1 MRHLAGAM
9 LVLALAGCAHFDV
22 NEKIWMHPGY
32 AAMASKTQKQLTDG
46 TRYALQSVFF
56 AAADGT
62 PLHGLL
68 LTRPGN
74 RVTVLFLGGDD
85 FQTGTDG
92 LEAGQLMEKL
102 GVDALMLDYPGYGE
116 SEGKPTLETMRA
128 SVLTAYDWLHAQPEV
143 AGTSIVV
150 HGFSLGSMLAPYVA
164 HNRPVSG
171 LVLESTA
178 TDVPDWAN
186 NFVPWYAWPFVS
198 IRIDPPLLQVS
209 NVDAL
214 KAYRGPLFLVVGDED
229 DITPPRFS
237 EKLYADSATPPAE
250 KRLYLV
256 KGKIHGSALHDPGA
270 QEQYRQFL
278 EGIVADAS
286 APSKPFAPAGQ
297 K

>member
-1 MRHLAGAM
+1 MRRLVGAA
-9 LVLALAGCAHFDV
+9 LVLAALSGCAHFDV

-46 TRYALQSVFF
+46 TGYTLQSVFF
-56 AAADGT
+56 PAADGT
-62 PLHGLL
+62 QLHGLL
-68 LTRPGN
+68 LTKPGN
-74 RVTVLFLGGDD
+74 KVCVLYFGGDD

-92 LEAGQLMEKL
+92 LEAAQLMEKL
-102 GVDALMLDYPGYGE
+102 GVDGLMLDYPGYGE
-116 SEGKPTLETMRA
+116 SEGKPTLETMKA
-128 SVLTAYDWLHAQPEV
+128 SVLTAYDWLHAQPAV

-150 HGFSLGSMLAPYVA
+150 HGFSLGSILAPYVA
-164 HNRPVSG
+164 DNRPVSG

-198 IRIDPPLLQVS
+198 VRIDPPLLQVS
-209 NVDAL
+209 NMDAL

-237 EKLYADSATPPAE
+237 KVLYAVSATPAAE
-250 KRLYLV
+250 KRLYVV
-256 KGKIHGSALHDPGA
+256 KDQIHGSALHDAGA

-278 EGIVADAS
+278 DDIVG
-286 APSKPFAPAGQ
+286 APAKPIAPAGP

>member
-1 MRHLAGAM
+1 MRRLLLAAPL
-9 LVLALAGCAHFDV
+9 LVLAGCAHFDV

-32 AAMASKTQKQLTDG
+32 AAMAPKAQKQLTDG
-46 TRYALQSVFF
+46 TGYSLQAVYFP
-56 AAADGT
+56 APDGT
-62 PLHGLL
+62 LLHGLL

-102 GVDALMLDYPGYGE
+102 GVDTLMLDYPGYGE
-116 SEGKPTLETMRA
+116 SEGRPTLVSMRA
-128 SVLTAYDWLHAQPEV
+128 DALAAYDWLHAQPAV
-143 AGTSIVV
+143 AGTSLVV

-164 HNRPVSG
+164 DNRPVSG

-209 NVDAL
+209 NVVAL

-229 DITPPRFS
+229 EITPPKFS
-237 EKLYADSATPPAE
+237 ETLYADSATPAAE
-250 KRLYLV
+250 KRLYRV
-256 KGKIHGSALHDPGA
+256 KGEGHGSALHDPEA

-278 EGIVADAS
+278 DGLVLHHR
-286 APSKPFAPAGQ
+286 
-297 K
+297 